1 MYYSYFLLFPPDPT
15 NNNIPQRLTTTV
27 GPPTTASSNQ
37 QCTPG
42 FSTWFNQD
50 NPSTG
55 SGDSERLTGAALSA
69 LCPGGSVTNIECQTV
84 DGIPYYSTGEILTC
98 DMDHGLVCSN
108 ADNFPI
114 PCSDYQIRY
123 ECTCAG
129 KKYRCLLRCIK
140 LL

>member
-1 MYYSYFLLFPPDPT
+1 MLVNFIFQYNPIFCLVPVEVTSTIRPT
-15 NNNIPQRLTTTV
+15 VSPVPQ
-27 GPPTTASSNQ
+27 Q

-42 FSTWFNQD
+42 FSSWINQD

-55 SGDSERLTGAALSA
+55 SGDSERMTGAALTA
-69 LCPGGSVTNIECQTV
+69 LCPGGSVTSIECQTV

-140 LL
+140 IL